1 MTADQ
6 YRAALVTLGET
17 QMGFAEWLGCHP
29 MTGKRWASKGP
40 PAAVAKLVQYLVARR
55 LPTWHIDMVI
65 TGKRRPRR
73 TNRDG
78 ELKQRAA

>member
-6 YRAALVTLGET
+6 YRAALVTLGQT

-40 PAAVAKLVQYLVARR
+40 HPAVAKLVQYLVARR
-55 LPTWHIDMVI
+55 LEPWRVDYAI
-65 TGKRRPRR
+65 TGKKPVRQKIH
-73 TNRDG
+73 

>member
-6 YRAALVTLGET
+6 YRAALVTLGQT

-29 MTGKRWASKGP
+29 MTGKRWAAKGP
-40 PAAVAKLVQYLVARR
+40 HPAVAKLVQYLVAQR
-55 LPTWHIDMVI
+55 LSPNKIDYAI
-65 TGKRRPRR
+65 TGKRRPRQKIH
-73 TNRDG
+73 